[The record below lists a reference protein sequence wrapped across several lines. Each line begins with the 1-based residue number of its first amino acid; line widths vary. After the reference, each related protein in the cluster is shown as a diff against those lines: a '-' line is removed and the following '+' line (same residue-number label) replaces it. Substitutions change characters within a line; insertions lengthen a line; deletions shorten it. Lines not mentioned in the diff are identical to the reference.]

1 MYTGHFSIQV
11 LCLYFITAKPPTH
24 DAQDQPHRP
33 QQRILLVN
41 CWLLELLNRQLGQ
54 DQSPDDGTPVE
65 DTIDQE
71 VQQPAMLGR
80 LRLQQLIARCFQETA
95 ETAFIMSVL

>member
-1 MYTGHFSIQV
+1 MQV

-24 DAQDQPHRP
+24 DPQDQPHRP
-33 QQRILLVN
+33 QHGILLVN
-41 CWLLELLNRQLGQ
+41 CWLLQLLNQQLRP
-54 DQSPDDGTPVE
+54 DRNPDDGTPVE
-65 DTIDQE
+65 DMIDQE

-80 LRLQQLIARCFQETA
+80 LGWQQLIARCFEETA